1 VKLIILIAI
10 GKCGAGKSVITAN
23 LGFPLAKLV
32 HQVIVAD
39 LDFGDANLHNYLWL
53 KNNNS
58 GLRELSQDRCA

>member
-1 VKLIILIAI
+1 MKLFILIAI

-23 LGFPLAKLV
+23 LGFSLAKLV

-53 KNNNS
+53 KNNNL
-58 GLRELSQDRCA
+58 GLGEFS